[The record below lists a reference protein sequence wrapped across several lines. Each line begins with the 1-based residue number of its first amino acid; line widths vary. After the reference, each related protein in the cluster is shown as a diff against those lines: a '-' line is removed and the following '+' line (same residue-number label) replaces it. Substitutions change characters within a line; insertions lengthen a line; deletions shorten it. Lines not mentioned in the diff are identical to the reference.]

1 MKGQMEIY
9 YDEEGDYLEI
19 FIKDP
24 SPNYGEDINDE
35 VMIFRDERT
44 EEVVGIAIQDFKK
57 RTKNLKDISVNL
69 PFSVNFEEI
78 HKHQA

>member
-24 SPNYGEDINDE
+24 SPNYGEDISDD
-35 VMIFRDERT
+35 VTVFRDEKT
-44 EEVVGIAIQDFKK
+44 DEVVGIGIQDFKK
-57 RTKNLKDISVNL
+57 QTKSLRDIRLNL
-69 PFSVNFEEI
+69 PFSVNFEELQ
-78 HKHQA
+78 KSPS